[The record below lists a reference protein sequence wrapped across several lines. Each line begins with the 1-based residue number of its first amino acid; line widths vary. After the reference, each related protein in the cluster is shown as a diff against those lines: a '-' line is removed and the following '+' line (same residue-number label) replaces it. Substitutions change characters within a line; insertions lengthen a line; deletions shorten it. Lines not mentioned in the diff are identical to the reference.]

1 MKQELHDLEGPSQSP
16 RRFSLPA
23 LIVTG
28 LLSALA
34 AVLALVL
41 VTGNLLGS
49 EGMSL
54 LQAAFLVKSQFV
66 GEYDSKE
73 VTDATLDGMVAALG
87 DRWSYYLSPQDY
99 VQVTQT
105 RANEF
110 VGVGVTI
117 TSQTE
122 EDIYILSVMEDS
134 PAQRAGIQP
143 GEYIRQVNGVVV
155 TKETRQDCIDAI
167 GGPVGEAVTL
177 ELEGSDG
184 LRRVV
189 ELVRE
194 TVHTISVTSE
204 LLEDGTG
211 FVTIRNFYEGSADT
225 LKTLVDQLVDQGATR
240 LIFDVRNNPGGYVV
254 QLTQMLDYL
263 LPAGD
268 IFIQEDRSGQ
278 ETVYTSDADRV
289 DLPMGVLVDQDSYSA
304 AELFAAQLRESV
316 SAAVVGAQTSGKG
329 YAQQLFPLAN
339 GGGLGISTS
348 RYFTGGRHSLV
359 GVGLNPEP
367 LVELSDEE
375 RVLLY
380 TNQLSRQEDRQLQAL
395 MQAMDQAGT

>member
-1 MKQELHDLEGPSQSP
+1 MKQELRDREGPKT

-23 LIVTG
+23 LIATG

-34 AVLALVL
+34 AALALLL
-41 VTGNLLGS
+41 VAGNLLGS
-49 EGMSL
+49 EGFSL

-66 GEYDSKE
+66 GEYDSGE
-73 VTDATLDGMVAALG
+73 VMDATLDGMVTALG
-87 DRWSYYLSPQDY
+87 DRWSYYLSPQEY

-110 VGVGVTI
+110 VGVGVTV
-117 TSQTE
+117 TSRDE

-134 PAQRAGIQP
+134 PAQKAGIQP
-143 GEYIRQVNGVVV
+143 GEYIRGVDGVIV
-155 TKETRQDCIDAI
+155 TGENRQDRVDAI

-177 ELEGSDG
+177 EIEGTDG

-189 ELVRE
+189 EIVRD
-194 TVHTISVTSE
+194 TVHTVSVTSQ

-211 FVTIRNFYEGSADT
+211 LVTIKNFYEGSGAT
-225 LKTLVDQLVDQGATR
+225 METLVGQLVDQGAKR
-240 LIFDVRNNPGGYVV
+240 LVFDARDNPGGYVSEV
-254 QLTQMLDYL
+254 TRMLDYL
-263 LPAGD
+263 LPEGD
-268 IFIQEDRSGQ
+268 IFVQEDRSGR
-278 ETVYTSDADRV
+278 ETVYTSDPDRV

-316 SAAVVGAQTSGKG
+316 GAVVAGAQTSGKG

-348 RYFTGGRHSLV
+348 RYFTGGRQSLI

-367 LVELSDEE
+367 LVELSQEE

-380 TNQLSRQEDRQLQAL
+380 TGQLPHQEDRQLQAL
-395 MQAMDQAGT
+395 LRAMDQAGA